1 MTRAAPVH
9 PKRPSP
15 HVAAAEGGQGACRAV
30 SPRALGVPAA
40 MLAASMALLTGA
52 WVPSVVAQ
60 TKATSTG
67 RAPAKAAAADKRRTV
82 ATPAAP
88 RTPTKL
94 VYLRKIAID
103 PGHGGD
109 NLGAVGHLG
118 TREKVLTLE
127 LAERF
132 AELLR
137 TTTTA
142 EVVLLRTNDE
152 AIALRERP
160 RLANAAGADLLLSV
174 HCNSNP
180 DVTVRGMEVWF
191 LSADSSL
198 QAGVE
203 AVLRDEGVPE
213 QGSEPAK
220 HVGADAVVKA
230 LRVAAAHERSEI
242 FAFALAGALRRAGTG
257 MRMRGVRQD
266 AFGVL
271 KEATMPAVV
280 FEVGYISNAAEN
292 QHLLQDST
300 QAALG
305 RGLRAAVLEL
315 EEAIAAEER
324 ARPAPAEAAAPP
336 APNASAVP
344 SAPAGPAAPA
354 APAPPQRTGIR
365 SNTAP
370 TSASASTPSASA
382 PLPPSKANSG
392 SPPASRKVP
401 QRRRAR

>member
-1 MTRAAPVH
+1 M
-9 PKRPSP
+9 
-15 HVAAAEGGQGACRAV
+15 VAAV
-30 SPRALGVPAA
+30 SPSLCSVPASPPGGVARRTARIFAILALGLVAPALVA
-40 MLAASMALLTGA
+40 VAAQ
-52 WVPSVVAQ
+52 AQ
-60 TKATSTG
+60 APARR
-67 RAPAKAAAADKRRTV
+67 RAPARAAAAPRPP
-82 ATPAAP
+82 AT
-88 RTPTKL
+88 L
-94 VYLRKIAID
+94 VHLRKIAID

-127 LAERF
+127 LAEQF
-132 AELLR
+132 AQLLR

-142 EVVLLRTNDE
+142 EVVLLRTADE
-152 AIALRERP
+152 SIALRDRP
-160 RLANAAGADLLLSV
+160 RLANAAGADLLISV

-213 QGSEPAK
+213 QGPEPAK
-220 HVGADAVVKA
+220 HVGADAVVRA

-292 QHLLQDST
+292 QHLLQAST

-315 EEAIAAEER
+315 EAAIAAEER
-324 ARPAPAEAAAPP
+324 ARPASAQPPGAPGVVAG
-336 APNASAVP
+336 AP
-344 SAPAGPAAPA
+344 GPAAPA
-354 APAPPQRTGIR
+354 APAVAAATRPARAQRAGMLVK
-365 SNTAP
+365 TAA
-370 TSASASTPSASA
+370 TKASASRGSA
-382 PLPPSKANSG
+382 PASSPPSNASSG
-392 SPPASRKVP
+392 APAASRSVP
-401 QRRRAR
+401 QRRPAR